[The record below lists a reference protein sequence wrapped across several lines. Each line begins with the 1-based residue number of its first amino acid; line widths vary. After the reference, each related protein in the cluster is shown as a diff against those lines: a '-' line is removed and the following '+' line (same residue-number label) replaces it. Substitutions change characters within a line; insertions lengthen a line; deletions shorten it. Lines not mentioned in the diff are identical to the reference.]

1 MTQLVKLQNKD
12 GAYFVVRDDWHEEDF
27 QDRALERLNRS
38 LTAQELRDA
47 MDLVVRAHDAE
58 VGINWDVID
67 GAFDALGLD
76 SEEET
81 ERYETR
87 QCTVLDTDNGRS
99 FDVKIALGF
108 WNGEE
113 DAEDESIFFY
123 MDDEPLQVGMI
134 VCEDFVVTH
143 IEE

>member
-1 MTQLVKLQNKD
+1 MAHLVELQNQD
-12 GAYFVVRDDWHEEDF
+12 GTYFVIRDEWHEEDF

-38 LTAQELRDA
+38 LTSQELRDA

-67 GAFDALGLD
+67 GAFDALSLD
-76 SEEET
+76 CEEET
-81 ERYETR
+81 QEYEIK
-87 QCTVLDTDNGRS
+87 QCTVLDNENGRS

-108 WNGEE
+108 WNGRE

-123 MDDEPLQVGMI
+123 MDDEPLKVGMI
-134 VCEDFVVTH
+134 VCEDFTVTH

>member
-1 MTQLVKLQNKD
+1 MAHLVELQNKD

-38 LTAQELRDA
+38 LTAQEVRDA

-67 GAFDALGLD
+67 GAFDALGLE

-81 ERYETR
+81 EQYETK
-87 QCTVLDTDNGRS
+87 QCTVFDTENGRY
-99 FDVKIALGF
+99 FDVKIALGW
-108 WNGEE
+108 WNEKE

-123 MDDEPLQVGMI
+123 MDSELLQVGTI
-134 VCEDFVVTH
+134 VSENFLVTH

>member
-1 MTQLVKLQNKD
+1 MAHLIKENNNWVI
-12 GAYFVVRDDWHEEDF
+12 RDDWHEEDF
-27 QDRALERLNRS
+27 QDRALERLNRL
-38 LTAQELRDA
+38 LTPQELGDA
-47 MDLVVRAHDAE
+47 MELVVRAHDAE

-99 FDVKIALGF
+99 FDVTIALGE
-108 WNGEE
+108 WDEVEGM
-113 DAEDESIFFY
+113 EDESIFFY
-123 MDDEPLQVGMI
+123 MDHEPLQVGTPLTDGFI
-134 VCEDFVVTH
+134 VTN
-143 IEE
+143 IEG